1 MFVVTFNVVLA
12 VVVVVVVAVV
22 VVSAILA
29 LILLCTLI
37 LLWSSLLLS
46 LLQCRHNYYHY
57 YYFHQDHFDKMS
69 SSIGDLEDQLM
80 QAKQALEAR
89 VKTSTRLEE
98 RLMKMDAELKRY
110 RERFGKLEKQNK
122 RLSELV
128 KNEKGTR
135 NESQENENTTENVK
149 VKSSFVKLHS

>member
-1 MFVVTFNVVLA
+1 
-12 VVVVVVVAVV
+12 
-22 VVSAILA
+22 
-29 LILLCTLI
+29 
-37 LLWSSLLLS
+37 
-46 LLQCRHNYYHY
+46 
-57 YYFHQDHFDKMS
+57 MS

-135 NESQENENTTENVK
+135 NESQENENTTENEK